1 MMPTLFIEA
10 REKVGPG
17 KGLSVYLQ
25 FRTSDVL
32 KPAFCALSH
41 CLSSVADANQ
51 DNQGQYPMTSSIL
64 RIDTS
69 ARREG
74 SVSRDLADRIIA
86 RFPDATVTTR
96 DLAPGLPLIDET
108 WVGAN
113 FTPEADRSPE
123 QRATL
128 ALSDALI
135 SELKAADTLV
145 IGLPIYNFG
154 VPATLKAWVD
164 QVARAGVTFRY
175 SEAGPEGLLTG
186 KRAIIAVAS
195 GGTEAGSEIDFATGY
210 IRHVLGF
217 IGISQVDF
225 VTADRMAL
233 NPEATLQ
240 SAHGQIDALPVAA

>member
-1 MMPTLFIEA
+1 
-10 REKVGPG
+10 
-17 KGLSVYLQ
+17 
-25 FRTSDVL
+25 
-32 KPAFCALSH
+32 
-41 CLSSVADANQ
+41 
-51 DNQGQYPMTSSIL
+51 MTSSIL
-64 RIDTS
+64 RIDAS

-86 RFPDATVTTR
+86 RFPGAHVTTR

-113 FTPEADRSPE
+113 FTPEAERSPE

-128 ALSDALI
+128 ALSDDLI
-135 SELKAADTLV
+135 AEVKAADTLV

-186 KRAIIAVAS
+186 KRAIVIVAS

-210 IRHVLGF
+210 IRHVLSF
-217 IGISQVDF
+217 IGIKDVEF
-225 VTADRMAL
+225 VTADRLAL
-233 NPEATLQ
+233 DPDGTLQ
-240 SAHGQIDALPVAA
+240 SARDQIDALALAA